1 VVALGVL
8 AAGAIAATQ
17 PWTQVGQGR
26 RRAAMDAAI
35 RAAVDAP
42 IGNDAIGNAIGNAV
56 GIDLDVRA
64 RIQARGFR
72 LLALA
77 PLLGGASVL
86 LLLPEAWIGGRR
98 RDRWPVGARDGIDR
112 LALQP
117 ARALYM
123 VLGVLG
129 YLQDS
134 AAGPSKIT
142 VTPEGDAL
150 RLVSEPMAPTLPGDH
165 QPAQRQMKIDAQAL
179 QWLSDDLHWQVQ
191 IAAGSVL
198 LGKPVEQ

>member
-1 VVALGVL
+1 MVALGVL

-77 PLLGGASVL
+77 PGVPLIRV
-86 LLLPEAWIGGRR
+86 
-98 RDRWPVGARDGIDR
+98 DARTADSC
-112 LALQP
+112 LATLIALVEHAL
-117 ARALYM
+117 ARTEVRA
-123 VLGVLG
+123 
-129 YLQDS
+129 
-134 AAGPSKIT
+134 
-142 VTPEGDAL
+142 
-150 RLVSEPMAPTLPGDH
+150 
-165 QPAQRQMKIDAQAL
+165 
-179 QWLSDDLHWQVQ
+179 
-191 IAAGSVL
+191 
-198 LGKPVEQ
+198 